1 MASVLSDKHF
11 HDEAA
16 AYRFVEARIWA
27 NGVIC
32 PHCGNADEAK
42 IGKLKGKSTRIGVR
56 KCYACRKPFTVKV
69 GTIFESSHVALNLWL
84 QAIFLM
90 ASSKKG
96 ISTQQLHRTLGVTL
110 KTAWFMSHRIRE
122 AMREGGLGPLG
133 GNGSIVEA
141 DETYFGKT
149 AEQPTVTAQGKP
161 YKSKKKGGPA
171 GKRAILGLV
180 ERGGRVRTFHV
191 AEATKVNVA
200 ALVTQ
205 NVRVESF
212 LVTDESRLYTGMG
225 EVFAGHET
233 TQHGAGQYVRYD
245 GEFTIHSN
253 TIESYFS
260 VFKRGMHGVYQHC
273 AEKHLHRYLAEFDF
287 RHNRRVA
294 LGVNDTARAD
304 GVLLGAI
311 GKRLTYETTRAR

>member
-27 NGVIC
+27 NGVGC
-32 PHCGNADEAK
+32 PHCGNVDEAK

-69 GTIFESSHVALNLWL
+69 GTIFESSHVPLHMWL

-133 GNGSIVEA
+133 GSGQVVEA
-141 DETYFGKT
+141 DETYWGKT
-149 AEQPTVTAQGKP
+149 AIQPTVTATGNA

-171 GKRAILGLV
+171 GKRAIVGLV

-191 AEATKVNVA
+191 AEATKINVA

-205 NVRVESF
+205 NVQNESI
-212 LVTDESRLYTGMG
+212 LITDESRLYNGMS

-233 TQHGAGQYVRYD
+233 TVHSAGQYVRYD
-245 GEFTIHSN
+245 GEFAIHSN

-260 VFKRGMHGVYQHC
+260 IFKRGMRGVYQHC

-287 RHNRRVA
+287 RHNRRVS

-304 GVLLGAI
+304 SVLTGAV

>member
-27 NGVIC
+27 NGVNC

-69 GTIFESSHVALNLWL
+69 GTIFESSHVPLHMWL

-133 GNGSIVEA
+133 GSGQVVEA
-141 DETYFGKT
+141 DETYWGKT
-149 AEQPTVTAQGKP
+149 AIQPTVTATGNA

-171 GKRAILGLV
+171 GKRAIVGLV

-191 AEATKVNVA
+191 AEATKINVA

-205 NVRVESF
+205 NVQNESI
-212 LVTDESRLYTGMG
+212 LITDESRLYNGMSD
-225 EVFAGHET
+225 VFAGHET
-233 TQHGAGQYVRYD
+233 TVHSAGQYVRYD
-245 GEFTIHSN
+245 GEFAIHSN

-260 VFKRGMHGVYQHC
+260 IFKRGMRGVYQHC

-287 RHNRRVA
+287 RHNRRIA

-304 GVLLGAI
+304 SVLTGAV
-311 GKRLTYETTRAR
+311 GKRLTYETTSAR